1 MRISYWSS
9 DVCSSDLVDETRH
22 FDEGTSGADR
32 AENLRVCPGRIPPSM
47 YVGQHDPGAYDV
59 VKVKTSL
66 SDGGRLDLKAA
77 PSLPRSAERRG
88 GKACASTCRSR
99 WSPTHQKQKT

>member
-32 AENLRVCPGRIPPSM
+32 AENLRVCPGRIPPRM

-59 VKVKTSL
+59 VKVKTSF
-66 SDGGRLDLKAA
+66 SDGGRHDLKAA
-77 PSLPRSAERRG
+77 PCLPIHVS
-88 GKACASTCRSR
+88 CRS
-99 WSPTHQKQKT
+99 HQSIGRDRTRKTVVQGQLV